1 MTNTHDVREQ
11 QIIRDRLQAD
21 VDRFVANGGKIETL
35 APLQKLPK
43 MTDDEDD
50 EVLP

>member
-35 APLQKLPK
+35 APLQKLPNL
-43 MTDDEDD
+43 TDED
-50 EVLP
+50 EEITL